1 MGELARKRV
10 SPNGAEDGG
19 EKEAAMWKCN
29 ILPSVVLLAL
39 GMH

>member
-10 SPNGAEDGG
+10 SPSGAEDGG